1 VYNSTQKGRERV
13 GRLLRMH
20 ADKREQIKESVG
32 AGDIIA
38 AIGLRNTSTGD
49 TLSDRGRPVL
59 LEAISFPDP
68 VVRVAVEPK
77 GQGDQDKMTEAL
89 GRLGEE
95 DPTFQVS
102 ADSETGQTIIAG
114 MGELHLEVIVDR
126 MRREFGI
133 QANVGAP
140 QVAYRGTI
148 RHEVEAEGKFVR
160 QTGGRGQYGHV
171 VLELE
176 PAAPGAGNSIDRKIV
191 GGSIPIEFIS
201 AVEAGIRNAL
211 SDGPHGYPMTDVAV
225 RIVDGSS
232 HQVDSSELAFQIA
245 GTMAMK
251 DGMAKARSVVL
262 EPIMEMDVIAPE
274 GYMGEVVGNL
284 ASKKADIRDAVV
296 DKEQVQVSAFVPL
309 AGLFGYAGEL
319 RSLTQ
324 GRGTFT
330 LEFAHY
336 AEVAVASM
344 SSEFVTT

>member
-1 VYNSTQKGRERV
+1 
-13 GRLLRMH
+13 M
-20 ADKREQIKESVG
+20 
-32 AGDIIA
+32 
-38 AIGLRNTSTGD
+38 
-49 TLSDRGRPVL
+49 
-59 LEAISFPDP
+59 
-68 VVRVAVEPK
+68 
-77 GQGDQDKMTEAL
+77 
-89 GRLGEE
+89 
-95 DPTFQVS
+95 
-102 ADSETGQTIIAG
+102 
-114 MGELHLEVIVDR
+114 
-126 MRREFGI
+126 
-133 QANVGAP
+133 
-140 QVAYRGTI
+140 
-148 RHEVEAEGKFVR
+148 R

-176 PAAPGAGNSIDRKIV
+176 PATPGAGNSIDRKIV

-201 AVEAGIRNAL
+201 AVETGICSAL
-211 SDGPHGYPMTDVAV
+211 TDGPHGYPMTDITV

-262 EPIMEMDVIAPE
+262 EPIMEMEVIAPE

-344 SSEFVTT
+344 SSEFATT